1 MDVLSLI
8 GLIMAFVAII
18 GGNYLEGGHLGALA
32 NGPAALIVL
41 GGTVGAALLQSPMS
55 AFKRAMQILAWIFF
69 PPRVDLAGGIDRVV
83 NWSLTARKEGLL
95 GLEGVADAE
104 PDSYSRKGLQLLVD
118 GAEPEAIRS
127 ILEVDFYTQESRD
140 IEAAKVFESMGGY
153 APTIGIIGA
162 VMGLIHVMGN
172 LADPS
177 QLGNG
182 IAVAFVAIIGGN
194 YLEGG
199 HLGALA
205 NGPAALI
212 VLGGMVGAALLQ
224 SPMSAFKRAMQ
235 ILGWIFFP
243 PRVDLA
249 GGIDRVVNW
258 SLTARKE
265 GLLGLEGVADAEPD
279 SYSRKGL
286 QLLVDGAEPEAIRS
300 ILEVDFYTQE
310 SRDIEAAKV
319 FESMGGYAPTI
330 GIIGAVMGLIH
341 VMGNLADPSQLGN
354 GIAVAFV
361 ATIYGV
367 ASANLILLPVAAKL
381 KSIALRQSRY
391 REMLLE
397 GILSIAE
404 GENPRSIE
412 LKLQGFMD

>member
-8 GLIMAFVAII
+8 GIIMAFVAII

-55 AFKRAMQILAWIFF
+55 AFKRAMQTVVWILF
-69 PPRVDLAGGIDRVV
+69 PPRIDMAGGIDRVV

-95 GLEGVADAE
+95 GLEGVADTE
-104 PDSYSRKGLQLLVD
+104 PDNYSRKGLQLLVD
-118 GAEPEAIRS
+118 GVEPETIRS
-127 ILEVDFYTQESRD
+127 VLEVDYMTQESRD

-172 LADPS
+172 LADPG
-177 QLGNG
+177 QLG
-182 IAVAFVAIIGGN
+182 
-194 YLEGG
+194 
-199 HLGALA
+199 
-205 NGPAALI
+205 
-212 VLGGMVGAALLQ
+212 
-224 SPMSAFKRAMQ
+224 S
-235 ILGWIFFP
+235 
-243 PRVDLA
+243 
-249 GGIDRVVNW
+249 
-258 SLTARKE
+258 
-265 GLLGLEGVADAEPD
+265 
-279 SYSRKGL
+279 
-286 QLLVDGAEPEAIRS
+286 
-300 ILEVDFYTQE
+300 
-310 SRDIEAAKV
+310 
-319 FESMGGYAPTI
+319 
-330 GIIGAVMGLIH
+330 
-341 VMGNLADPSQLGN
+341 

-367 ASANLILLPVAAKL
+367 ASANLVLLPIASKL
-381 KSIALRQSRY
+381 KAIAMRQSLY

-412 LKLQGFMD
+412 LKLQGFTG

>member
-8 GLIMAFVAII
+8 GIIMAFVAII
-18 GGNYLEGGHLGALA
+18 GCNYLEGGHLGALA

-55 AFKRAMQILAWIFF
+55 AFKRAMQTVVWILF
-69 PPRVDLAGGIDRVV
+69 PPRIDMTGGIDRVV

-95 GLEGVADAE
+95 GLEGMADTE

-118 GAEPEAIRS
+118 GVEPETIRS
-127 ILEVDFYTQESRD
+127 VLEVDYMTQESRD

-172 LADPS
+172 LADPG
-177 QLGNG
+177 QLG
-182 IAVAFVAIIGGN
+182 
-194 YLEGG
+194 
-199 HLGALA
+199 
-205 NGPAALI
+205 
-212 VLGGMVGAALLQ
+212 
-224 SPMSAFKRAMQ
+224 S
-235 ILGWIFFP
+235 
-243 PRVDLA
+243 
-249 GGIDRVVNW
+249 
-258 SLTARKE
+258 
-265 GLLGLEGVADAEPD
+265 
-279 SYSRKGL
+279 
-286 QLLVDGAEPEAIRS
+286 
-300 ILEVDFYTQE
+300 
-310 SRDIEAAKV
+310 
-319 FESMGGYAPTI
+319 
-330 GIIGAVMGLIH
+330 
-341 VMGNLADPSQLGN
+341 

-367 ASANLILLPVAAKL
+367 ASANLVLLPIASKL
-381 KSIALRQSRY
+381 KAIAMRQSLY

-412 LKLQGFMD
+412 LKLQGFTG

>member
-8 GLIMAFVAII
+8 GIIMAFVAII

-32 NGPAALIVL
+32 NGPAALIVI
-41 GGTVGAALLQSPMS
+41 GGTVGAALLQSPLS
-55 AFKRAMQILAWIFF
+55 SFKRAMQILVWIIF
-69 PPRVDLAGGIDRVV
+69 PPRVDLPGGIDRVV

-140 IEAAKVFESMGGY
+140 INAAKVFESMGGY

-172 LADPS
+172 LGDPS
-177 QLGNG
+177 QLG
-182 IAVAFVAIIGGN
+182 
-194 YLEGG
+194 
-199 HLGALA
+199 
-205 NGPAALI
+205 
-212 VLGGMVGAALLQ
+212 
-224 SPMSAFKRAMQ
+224 S
-235 ILGWIFFP
+235 
-243 PRVDLA
+243 
-249 GGIDRVVNW
+249 
-258 SLTARKE
+258 
-265 GLLGLEGVADAEPD
+265 
-279 SYSRKGL
+279 
-286 QLLVDGAEPEAIRS
+286 
-300 ILEVDFYTQE
+300 
-310 SRDIEAAKV
+310 
-319 FESMGGYAPTI
+319 
-330 GIIGAVMGLIH
+330 
-341 VMGNLADPSQLGN
+341 

-367 ASANLILLPVAAKL
+367 ASANLLLLPVASKL